1 MSDQPFQDDDDS
13 QDGSEELP
21 DELSPLTP
29 EDIEDAE
36 ESDLDE
42 EPDGPHPAAD
52 DSGDLRDAAFS
63 VESIYAELRGRA
75 PESQMAPRLEAMRLA
90 MDFLG
95 DPAHSAPVIQITGTN
110 GKTSTARLVERLLMA
125 HDLRPGRYTSPHLER
140 VNERICVDG
149 EPVDDATFVRVWD
162 EIRPYLEMVDRQLGE
177 QGEVPLTEFEAMTVL
192 AFAVFAD
199 APVDIMVLEVG
210 LGGEWDATNVADAQ
224 VSVVTPIDL
233 DHTDM
238 LGDTVEEIAAEKAGI
253 ISQGGFL
260 VSAAQKPSV
269 AEVLLDRARREEAEF
284 RFEGVEFGVTER
296 VPGVGGQV
304 ITIQGLA
311 GRYPEVAFPLFGE
324 HQAENASLAVAAVE
338 ALLGGGE
345 KELSID
351 LIRTAFEEAT
361 SPGRL
366 ETVRTAPVVVLDA
379 AHNPHG
385 MRASAAAVRESFDVR
400 QLNIVVGI
408 LRDKD
413 ALGIL
418 EVMREQFGEST
429 EFETRLYVTASTSP
443 RAIPAGELGDL
454 ALTAGFDDDAVE
466 VHERIDDASVAAI
479 SDAATREELDAA
491 VLITG
496 SITVVGEARV
506 LLGQ

>member
-1 MSDQPFQDDDDS
+1 MSEQPFNDDES
-13 QDGSEELP
+13 QDPSDDLP
-21 DELSPLTP
+21 EELSPLGP
-29 EDIEDAE
+29 EDIEEAE
-36 ESDLDE
+36 EIDLDE
-42 EPDGPHPAAD
+42 DADAASPTSE
-52 DSGDLRDAAFS
+52 DSGETRDDAFS
-63 VESIYAELRGRA
+63 VESIFAELKGRA
-75 PESQMAPRLEAMRLA
+75 PETQMAPRLDAMRMA

-95 DPAHSAPVIQITGTN
+95 DPAHCAPVIHITGTN

-149 EPVDDATFVRVWD
+149 EPVDDRTFVRVWD
-162 EIRPYLEMVDRQLGE
+162 EIRPSLELVDQRLAD
-177 QGEVPLTEFEAMTVL
+177 QGDVPLTEFEAMTAL
-192 AFAVFAD
+192 AFAIFAD

-233 DHTDM
+233 DHTHM
-238 LGDTVEEIAAEKAGI
+238 LGDTVEDIASEKAGI
-253 ISQGGFL
+253 IKAEGFL
-260 VSAAQKPSV
+260 VSAAQRPSV
-269 AEVLLDRARREEAEF
+269 AEILLGRARDRGAEF

-296 VPGVGGQV
+296 TPGVGGQV
-304 ITIQGLA
+304 VTIQGLA
-311 GRYPEVAFPLFGE
+311 ARYPDVALPLFGE
-324 HQAENASLAVAAVE
+324 HQAENASLAIAAVE

-351 LIRTAFEEAT
+351 LVRTAFEEVT

-366 ETVRTAPVVVLDA
+366 EIVRTAPVVVLDA

-385 MRASAAAVRESFDVR
+385 IVASAAAVRESFDIR
-400 QLNIVVGI
+400 QLNLVVGI
-408 LRDKD
+408 LKDKD
-413 ALGIL
+413 ALGML
-418 EVMREQFGEST
+418 EIMREKYAEST
-429 EFETRLYVTASTSP
+429 DFETRLYVTASTSP
-443 RAIPAGELGDL
+443 RAIPAEELADL
-454 ALTAGFDDDAVE
+454 ALTAGFDDDAIE
-466 VHERIDDASVAAI
+466 IHQRIDDASVAAI

-506 LLGQ
+506 LLGR